1 MNFRQ
6 IDRPRCQNLAAVGLG
21 ILREDEN
28 ELQILG
34 NSDFHRLVVGLV
46 DYSDSGDR
54 KRFPRVDQKRKDHVN
69 RLLK

>member
-6 IDRPRCQNLAAVGLG
+6 IDRPHCQSLAAVGPR

-28 ELQILG
+28 ELQVRG
-34 NSDFHRLVVGLV
+34 NSDLHRLVVGLV
-46 DYSDSGDR
+46 DYSDG
-54 KRFPRVDQKRKDHVN
+54 KRFPRVDRKRTVHVD